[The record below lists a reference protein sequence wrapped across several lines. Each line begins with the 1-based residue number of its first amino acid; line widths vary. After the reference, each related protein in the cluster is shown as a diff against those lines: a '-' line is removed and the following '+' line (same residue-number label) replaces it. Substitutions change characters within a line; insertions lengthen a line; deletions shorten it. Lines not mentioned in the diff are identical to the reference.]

1 MITKSQHNN
10 NILKLTYKIT
20 EISEKLAKKMSLGI
34 DCCGELSKLALL
46 RSYLK
51 SLKCHK
57 YPSPVQCIPI
67 VLDREGV
74 QASGGVSWYLGGWDG
89 YAEYNSEYYGYLLVG
104 DQLISMEPYAYLFS
118 TTYYMEI
125 YSIMINENTDYQAE
139 FMSVNLEGSG
149 EEVPSIYHILLVNG
163 INYSSDNGIKISEIY
178 FQNPL
183 TELPEGVGHWDQDDY
198 YDEQYIE
205 DNLYFV
211 YTLMTLLG
219 GVNPVE
225 GNGYTLEDANCTTIG
240 TIYTEVL
247 QTSFNIDP
255 YEYTE
260 LDEIAGFVE
269 SNLSL
274 YNDDTQDRI
283 DLYSENVPVPF
294 TQTEW
299 EEHLQ
304 RMVDYINS
312 NTLTTGFSASLNG
325 VTITLTYTGA
335 NTLEGYFVYH
345 VNHGRD
351 ASSIGLIVTHLESE
365 GEVPGVSGGLSQ
377 EDIHNCL
384 TEKEVQ
390 TIQSHI
396 TDLTGL
402 CFNNN
407 CN

>member
-139 FMSVNLEGSG
+139 FMSVNLAGSG
-149 EEVPSIYHILLVNG
+149 EEIPSIYHILLVNG

-225 GNGYTLEDANCTTIG
+225 GNGYTLEEANCTTIG
-240 TIYTEVL
+240 TIYAEKYQAVFNFEEIKSETYFIYLESSDKSFYLDLFTIGSIQDVIWEPFL
-247 QTSFNIDP
+247 Q
-255 YEYTE
+255 
-260 LDEIAGFVE
+260 EI
-269 SNLSL
+269 
-274 YNDDTQDRI
+274 
-283 DLYSENVPVPF
+283 
-294 TQTEW
+294 
-299 EEHLQ
+299 
-304 RMVDYINS
+304 VDHINS
-312 NTLTTGFSASLNG
+312 NTATTGYSAELNG
-325 VTITLTYTGA
+325 TVITLTYNGADDISDLTVYYGAEVFTGEA
-335 NTLEGYFVYH
+335 KFNLV
-345 VNHGRD
+345 V
-351 ASSIGLIVTHLESE
+351 VESE